1 MLKGWYNSSFNH
13 VSYSMYAETQL
24 FTSWK
29 INS

>member
-24 FTSWK
+24 FTS
-29 INS
+29 